1 MKSAIGQRKLKREKL
16 EERVKFFLNKQL
28 IYNGGRNTK
37 NKNINKNSKTS
48 ITKKDNS
55 HNQKKDKIINKNSL
69 YENKNNVSSLS
80 TRLQTAN
87 DKNNSNKAKTQ
98 TTSIKIKKEVGK
110 YAEPRFKIKS
120 FQKLAPKFHK
130 GVDIPPNLSQN
141 FSHQITNSE
150 IEMYEIDEKL
160 PQIKYEQL
168 EMNRITNIIN
178 DSFPFHFLVE
188 IEKCYQEMSK
198 DLKGNKNKNLDYKIK
213 TAASYLNIIMNEENI
228 IYYLFFKIKILI
240 NF

>member
-1 MKSAIGQRKLKREKL
+1 MH
-16 EERVKFFLNKQL
+16 
-28 IYNGGRNTK
+28 T
-37 NKNINKNSKTS
+37 T
-48 ITKKDNS
+48 
-55 HNQKKDKIINKNSL
+55 
-69 YENKNNVSSLS
+69 
-80 TRLQTAN
+80 N
-87 DKNNSNKAKTQ
+87 DKNNNNKTKTQ

-130 GVDIPPNLSQN
+130 GGDMSPNQSQN

-150 IEMYEIDEKL
+150 IEMLEIDEKL

-228 IYYLFFKIKILI
+228 IYYLFFYNKDINKFLIRELCLFLCILFLDEFEGIKESDILDI
-240 NF
+240 YYCISYCHLNFIHLF